1 MRKVLDYYRDLWVQK
16 TDREAYQG
24 RLRGQYRL
32 GLLNRV
38 LDPNKYSRHT
48 AARDL
53 VRTASGKLLDI
64 GCWGGDSLVN
74 MGILGQFEEV
84 YGVDIIDE
92 SIEKARSLGVKA
104 ERCNLNQE
112 GLPFPDNTFDVVT
125 CLAVLGQVFDPFHVL
140 HEIHRVLKP
149 GGLLVLNVPNVAS
162 LKNRLRILCGRL
174 PITSSDPGWD
184 GGQLHYFTLH
194 DTKKALEN
202 IGFQIQEVRAGGA
215 FHRIRQFQPS
225 LLSGTLTFKAMKH
238 ESPSHT

>member
-104 ERCNLNQE
+104 ERCNLNQ
-112 GLPFPDNTFDVVT
+112 
-125 CLAVLGQVFDPFHVL
+125 
-140 HEIHRVLKP
+140 
-149 GGLLVLNVPNVAS
+149 
-162 LKNRLRILCGRL
+162 
-174 PITSSDPGWD
+174 
-184 GGQLHYFTLH
+184 
-194 DTKKALEN
+194 
-202 IGFQIQEVRAGGA
+202 
-215 FHRIRQFQPS
+215 
-225 LLSGTLTFKAMKH
+225 
-238 ESPSHT
+238 